1 MSDRIH
7 VLLMAGGKGTRLWP
21 KSRVST
27 PKQFISFQHQRSLIQ
42 QSVERLRGHPGFEDL
57 YVVAPDE
64 YLGMIKKQVPDIYPD
79 HTIVEPTAQSTTACL
94 GYSLLYLETMGAQD
108 EDIVIVLPADSF
120 VSDDHAFRECL
131 RDAVRTARLTDGI
144 VLVGVQPSYPATAY
158 GYVMVAD
165 EDESRYRRV
174 QAFVEKPDQA
184 KALEYFSNGRYYWN
198 AGIFAWKISTVWQLF
213 RRHAPEFFETLIH
226 LRQCMDSG
234 DQQRVRDIYTKLPKV
249 TFEYSLVE
257 KASDLYMIPAR
268 FRWADL
274 GNWTE
279 VFKHFPPDVS
289 LPNRVFELETSNCF
303 VESERDL
310 VSLFGVHDLIVIDTK
325 DVLFVCHRDK
335 VHDLKHFLSTM
346 EREGFHSFL

>member
-1 MSDRIH
+1 M
-7 VLLMAGGKGTRLWP
+7 
-21 KSRVST
+21 
-27 PKQFISFQHQRSLIQ
+27 
-42 QSVERLRGHPGFEDL
+42 
-57 YVVAPDE
+57 
-64 YLGMIKKQVPDIYPD
+64 
-79 HTIVEPTAQSTTACL
+79 
-94 GYSLLYLETMGAQD
+94 
-108 EDIVIVLPADSF
+108 IVLPSDSF
-120 VSDDHAFRECL
+120 VSDAHAFRECL
-131 RDAVRTARLTDGI
+131 RDAVRTTRLTDGI

-165 EDESRYRRV
+165 EVVADEDESIYKRV

-198 AGIFAWKISTVWQLF
+198 AGIFVWKISTLWQSF
-213 RRHAPEFFETLIH
+213 RRHAPEFFETLIQ
-226 LRQCMDSG
+226 LRQCLDSG
-234 DQQRVRDIYTKLPKV
+234 DQQRVSDIYTKLPKV

-268 FRWADL
+268 FHWADL
-274 GNWTE
+274 GNWNE
-279 VFKHFPPDVS
+279 VFKHFPPDVR

-346 EREGFHSFL
+346 EREGFNRFL